1 MTMPDERTPVTEQGH
16 LSVSRYVTPDAEQ
29 RAGRKKVVVR
39 LAGTDT
45 IRPMVQCVAPKGG
58 DTNLHAHPHT
68 DGFWFVLTGRS
79 RWYGAD
85 DQLLAELGPMESIMV
100 PKGTKY
106 WFEASSEEPLE
117 ILHIAV
123 TTPGIDPRLDRVDVR
138 PAADDSERPSIGVDA
153 EQRHF

>member
-1 MTMPDERTPVTEQGH
+1 MTEQGSF
-16 LSVSRYVTPDAEQ
+16 SVSKYVTPDAEQ

-68 DGFWFVLTGRS
+68 DGFWFVISGRS
-79 RWYGAD
+79 RWYRAD
-85 DQLLAELGPMESIMV
+85 DELVAEIGPMESIMV
-100 PKGTKY
+100 PKGTQY
-106 WFEASSEEPLE
+106 WFEASSDEPLE

-123 TTPGIDPRLDRVDVR
+123 TEQGVDPRRDRVDVQ
-138 PAADDSERPSIGVDA
+138 PVSNDAELPSIGVDA